1 MYVITYMWNLKIKT
15 SEYNKET
22 DRYRKQTSGYHWGDG
37 SGEEQGRGLKDTNY
51 YKICCKDILYNM
63 ENIAKIL

>member
-1 MYVITYMWNLKIKT
+1 MSKWIH
-15 SEYNKET
+15 
-22 DRYRKQTSGYHWGDG
+22 RCRKQTSGYHWGDG